1 MVTQGLI
8 STRED
13 ILERA
18 IPLFARL
25 GFHGVSMRDIA
36 AEVEMQAAALY
47 HHFADKEALYLAAM
61 AYAFKDKSVVLTQA
75 IAIPG
80 TPLERLNR
88 FVETLAEGMGRDPDF
103 LALLQRE
110 RIDGNETR
118 LKLLAEEVFAEPFD
132 ALLTLAKEIALITAR
147 PRTTASLLW
156 EVAEEWELW
165 GAYQTPDLKEIVQE
179 IVDRSG
185 WEVMEEPKSD
195 KKAKVERRKQSD
207 NGLDKHMENF
217 VSVIRSRKMQEL
229 ACPIEEASH
238 IAVLSQMGNI
248 AFRSGKKL
256 DWDLQK
262 GRFTDESVNKKY
274 LTAPYNNG
282 YKLPVIG

>member
-132 ALLTLAKEIALITAR
+132 ALLTLAKEIAPAHDSHMVAISICALVMYYMETAAMR
-147 PRTTASLLW
+147 GFLPGWHTTLDQPKFIAKHAMALL
-156 EVAEEWELW
+156 AQLFAD
-165 GAYQTPDLKEIVQE
+165 GD
-179 IVDRSG
+179 
-185 WEVMEEPKSD
+185 
-195 KKAKVERRKQSD
+195 
-207 NGLDKHMENF
+207 
-217 VSVIRSRKMQEL
+217 
-229 ACPIEEASH
+229 
-238 IAVLSQMGNI
+238 
-248 AFRSGKKL
+248 
-256 DWDLQK
+256 QK
-262 GRFTDESVNKKY
+262 
-274 LTAPYNNG
+274 
-282 YKLPVIG
+282 